1 MAVINDKLIGSRIR
15 AARLQSGYTQEQ
27 AASKLQVTEAY
38 WSRIEN
44 GRARINLERLYDI
57 CQMFHL
63 NEMNLLNECCTYFR
77 KRHIKHEVLLSDI
90 SSIPEQEPMETL
102 VVSRIDF
109 MAALSCLNV
118 NLQKVI
124 HMHYGQGMEI
134 REIAALMKRPDGTV
148 KRMLFQAR
156 SQIRAAS

>member
-15 AARLQSGYTQEQ
+15 AARLQFGYTQEQ

-63 NEMNLLNECCTYFR
+63 NEMNLLEGCCFGLSNDDKEAYTDPN
-77 KRHIKHEVLLSDI
+77 VLNMLNLLNH
-90 SSIPEQEPMETL
+90 SSPSTL
-102 VVSRIDF
+102 KM
-109 MAALSCLNV
+109 MA
-118 NLQKVI
+118 KVCQTI
-124 HMHYGQGMEI
+124 YE
-134 REIAALMKRPDGTV
+134 ESENA
-148 KRMLFQAR
+148 
-156 SQIRAAS
+156 